1 MAQNDF
7 TEDKATLFGAGM
19 VTVGVFG
26 KTALIT
32 KGVGVVAATKA
43 GVLAGGF
50 ICPPA
55 AICCWALP
63 GCRCL
68 QGLQPAPGC
77 CLASPGVICWPIPSW
92 PGCWQWSVRR
102 PAAVWPGW
110 AGWCWPT
117 SAATCWAPVG
127 LWQPPAAVCG
137 RRFRPV

>member
-55 AICCWALP
+55 AICI
-63 GCRCL
+63 
-68 QGLQPAPGC
+68 GLACVDKSFRQAKLVVKFITGTINSFPD
-77 CLASPGVICWPIPSW
+77 
-92 PGCWQWSVRR
+92 
-102 PAAVWPGW
+102 
-110 AGWCWPT
+110 
-117 SAATCWAPVG
+117 SAYMS
-127 LWQPPAAVCG
+127 CG
-137 RRFRPV
+137 IGND

>member
-55 AICCWALP
+55 AILCWGRVDKSFRQAKLVVKFITGTINSFP
-63 GCRCL
+63 D
-68 QGLQPAPGC
+68 
-77 CLASPGVICWPIPSW
+77 
-92 PGCWQWSVRR
+92 
-102 PAAVWPGW
+102 
-110 AGWCWPT
+110 
-117 SAATCWAPVG
+117 SAYMS
-127 LWQPPAAVCG
+127 CG
-137 RRFRPV
+137 IGND

>member
-55 AICCWALP
+55 AL
-63 GCRCL
+63 
-68 QGLQPAPGC
+68 
-77 CLASPGVICWPIPSW
+77 
-92 PGCWQWSVRR
+92 SVWGRVDKSFR
-102 PAAVWPGW
+102 QAKLLVKFITGTINSFPD
-110 AGWCWPT
+110 
-117 SAATCWAPVG
+117 SAYMS
-127 LWQPPAAVCG
+127 CG
-137 RRFRPV
+137 IGND

>member
-55 AICCWALP
+55 AICIA
-63 GCRCL
+63 
-68 QGLQPAPGC
+68 
-77 CLASPGVICWPIPSW
+77 
-92 PGCWQWSVRR
+92 
-102 PAAVWPGW
+102 
-110 AGWCWPT
+110 
-117 SAATCWAPVG
+117 
-127 LWQPPAAVCG
+127 
-137 RRFRPV
+137 F

>member
-55 AICCWALP
+55 ASPQYPSDGRL
-63 GCRCL
+63 RCQEKSPMA
-68 QGLQPAPGC
+68 QG
-77 CLASPGVICWPIPSW
+77 
-92 PGCWQWSVRR
+92 
-102 PAAVWPGW
+102 
-110 AGWCWPT
+110 
-117 SAATCWAPVG
+117 
-127 LWQPPAAVCG
+127 
-137 RRFRPV
+137 

>member
-50 ICPPA
+50 ICLPA
-55 AICCWALP
+55 AICI
-63 GCRCL
+63 
-68 QGLQPAPGC
+68 GLACVG
-77 CLASPGVICWPIPSW
+77 
-92 PGCWQWSVRR
+92 
-102 PAAVWPGW
+102 
-110 AGWCWPT
+110 AGLINHFGKRNWW
-117 SAATCWAPVG
+117 
-127 LWQPPAAVCG
+127 
-137 RRFRPV
+137 

>member
-55 AICCWALP
+55 AICIGLACVGAGLINHF
-63 GCRCL
+63 L
-68 QGLQPAPGC
+68 QAELLYHGGFGGFCEMSVVTLVILVILRRGHAQHLQLGN
-77 CLASPGVICWPIPSW
+77 I
-92 PGCWQWSVRR
+92 
-102 PAAVWPGW
+102 
-110 AGWCWPT
+110 
-117 SAATCWAPVG
+117 
-127 LWQPPAAVCG
+127 
-137 RRFRPV
+137 

>member
-55 AICCWALP
+55 AICI
-63 GCRCL
+63 
-68 QGLQPAPGC
+68 GLACVG
-77 CLASPGVICWPIPSW
+77 
-92 PGCWQWSVRR
+92 
-102 PAAVWPGW
+102 
-110 AGWCWPT
+110 AGLIKHFGKLKLVVKFITGTINSFPD
-117 SAATCWAPVG
+117 SAYMS
-127 LWQPPAAVCG
+127 CG
-137 RRFRPV
+137 IGND

>member
-55 AICCWALP
+55 AY
-63 GCRCL
+63 
-68 QGLQPAPGC
+68 
-77 CLASPGVICWPIPSW
+77 
-92 PGCWQWSVRR
+92 
-102 PAAVWPGW
+102 
-110 AGWCWPT
+110 
-117 SAATCWAPVG
+117 
-127 LWQPPAAVCG
+127 
-137 RRFRPV
+137 

>member
-55 AICCWALP
+55 AICIGLACVGAGLINHFGKRNWCEVYHRDNQFIP
-63 GCRCL
+63 G
-68 QGLQPAPGC
+68 
-77 CLASPGVICWPIPSW
+77 
-92 PGCWQWSVRR
+92 
-102 PAAVWPGW
+102 
-110 AGWCWPT
+110 
-117 SAATCWAPVG
+117 
-127 LWQPPAAVCG
+127 
-137 RRFRPV
+137 FRIYVMWNRE

>member
-1 MAQNDF
+1 MEPREAVVATDTVMAIGMVITNDF

-55 AICCWALP
+55 AICI
-63 GCRCL
+63 
-68 QGLQPAPGC
+68 GLACVG
-77 CLASPGVICWPIPSW
+77 
-92 PGCWQWSVRR
+92 
-102 PAAVWPGW
+102 
-110 AGWCWPT
+110 AGLINHFGKRNWW
-117 SAATCWAPVG
+117 
-127 LWQPPAAVCG
+127 
-137 RRFRPV
+137 

>member
-55 AICCWALP
+55 AICIGLAGGEVYHRDNQFIP
-63 GCRCL
+63 G
-68 QGLQPAPGC
+68 
-77 CLASPGVICWPIPSW
+77 
-92 PGCWQWSVRR
+92 
-102 PAAVWPGW
+102 
-110 AGWCWPT
+110 
-117 SAATCWAPVG
+117 
-127 LWQPPAAVCG
+127 
-137 RRFRPV
+137 FRIYVMWNRE